1 MSYTKVKGVMAD
13 GYTPRFVQVDSE
25 GRVVGSPTDGSGSR
39 YGKWVTGTIAVDG
52 TSTDEID
59 LDSDYDFIEVRI
71 PTLVSGT
78 LKLQTSNVTGGT
90 YQDLGLSITTAAT
103 TGAYNDVWKLGG
115 YQFIKIVSSG
125 TQTTT
130 ARVFHVRGMRF

>member
-1 MSYTKVKGVMAD
+1 MSLPGA
-13 GYTPRFVQVDSE
+13 
-25 GRVVGSPTDGSGSR
+25 
-39 YGKWVTGTIAVDG
+39 WVTGTIAING

-59 LDSDYDFIEVRI
+59 LGRDYDLIEVRI

-78 LKLQTSNVTGGT
+78 LKVQTSNVTGGT
-90 YQDLGLSITTAAT
+90 FQDLGLGVTTPAT

-115 YQFIKIVSSG
+115 YQFIMIVSSA

-130 ARVFHVRGMRF
+130 ARVFYVRGMRY